1 MNGNCSTTG
10 RNSPERLPDTV
21 QLEHQWKSIDWK
33 KAEAEVSRLQARIA
47 KATQEKKWNTVKR
60 LQYLLSHSYYA
71 KALAVRKVTT
81 NKGKHTP
88 GIDKELWNTPAVK
101 MRNVLILTDKG
112 YKAKPLRRVF
122 IEKPGKKKKRPLG
135 IPCMYDRAMQ
145 ALYALAL
152 DPVSET
158 TADEK
163 SFGFRRGRSAQDA
176 CEYIFTALSR
186 RTSPEWVLEG
196 DIKGCFDHISNDWL
210 IDHIPMDKSVL
221 KQFLKAGFVFQ
232 NELFPT
238 DEGTPQGGVI
248 SPILA
253 NMALDGMQKVLS
265 DRFHTNRLGKID
277 LRFKNAHKVNLVRYA
292 DDFIVTAATKE
303 IAEEAKEII
312 RGFLCTRGLELSEE
326 KTLITHVDDGFD
338 MLGWTFRRFK
348 EKLIVKPSKKS
359 VKALNASLHN
369 TVLERGKAWRQED
382 LIRVLNRQLRG
393 WANYH
398 QSVCA
403 KDAFSRT
410 DHILYEMLWRWAKRR
425 HPKKN
430 RKWITANYWYS
441 KGLRNWVF
449 STKNA
454 ELIRLGEVPIIR
466 HTKVRMSA
474 NPYLDSEYFIQ
485 RKIQNGMKRLSG
497 RFKKIWRN
505 QNGCCYHCGQPMEIS
520 DEREIF
526 YKIPKSMGGK
536 DDVPNMAYVHK
547 YCQSVFLERC
557 ARA

>member
-196 DIKGCFDHISNDWL
+196 DIKGCFDHISHDWL

-238 DEGTPQGGVI
+238 DEGRPQGGVI